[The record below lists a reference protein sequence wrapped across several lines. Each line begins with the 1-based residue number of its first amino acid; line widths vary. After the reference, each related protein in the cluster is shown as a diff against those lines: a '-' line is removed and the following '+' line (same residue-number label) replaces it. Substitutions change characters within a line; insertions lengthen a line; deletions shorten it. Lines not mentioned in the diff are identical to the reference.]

1 MRARDKALQEWT
13 EMQRAPLL
21 DRIEALEIALKAACE
36 LGSDGRAYF
45 RTMGGLPMGMPR
57 RAERLVREQL
67 KKAQEQP

>member
-1 MRARDKALQEWT
+1 
-13 EMQRAPLL
+13 LL
-21 DRIEALEIALKAACE
+21 DRIEALEAALKAACE
-36 LGSDGRAYF
+36 LGRDGKAYF